1 VSSFV
6 LKLFFS
12 GLMAFIPNQD
22 GTEVTVL
29 LLNVDHEH
37 QLSDG
42 STLAHHMPMLIARA
56 GGCSG
61 SCPKRDAT
69 IAGHVFHE
77 QSEET
82 GCDSLEA
89 AVDGGGAWLLDG
101 SELSIEKGS
110 SSDPALPALNI
121 RRNLRNGIIP
131 TDSTERE
138 DFDWIARLSQIAPSG
153 YTFDTAFLDSAPP
166 GLIAARFTLR
176 SGKVFTY
183 RVARIGSNVTPV
195 HFQRLDGSGSVPSYS
210 QAVATWVGAE
220 IEVAGDSVKIVE
232 EKFDQGTGRSMTLT
246 PNANGEVEIAV
257 LNMPPLTPPAT
268 PFTGTPGPGA
278 HFESYFDLATSP
290 IAQSQRLVPKPGAA
304 SGSPSYATVSWDSIH
319 PQTALW
325 SDLLNAIRLN
335 IGRTAYEQLLC
346 PPTQP
351 WP

>member
-1 VSSFV
+1 MNSFI

-12 GLMAFIPNQD
+12 GLMAFVPNQD

-29 LLNVDHEH
+29 LLNVDHNH

-56 GGCSG
+56 GNCSG
-61 SCPKRDAT
+61 DCPKRDST
-69 IAGHVFHE
+69 IAQHVFAE
-77 QSEET
+77 QSVST
-82 GCDSLEA
+82 AGDSLEA
-89 AVDGGGAWLLDG
+89 AEDGGGAWLLDG
-101 SELSIEKGS
+101 SELSIVKGS
-110 SSDPALPALNI
+110 PNDPALPSLNI

-131 TDSTERE
+131 TTATERE

-153 YTFDTAFLDSAPP
+153 YAFDPDFLDSPPP
-166 GLIAARFTLR
+166 GLVAARFTIR
-176 SGKVFTY
+176 NGKVFTY
-183 RVARIGSNVTPV
+183 RVARIGSDVTPV

-220 IEVAGDSVKIVE
+220 IEVQGDSIQIVE
-232 EKFDQGTGRSMTLT
+232 EKFDGGTGRSMTLT
-246 PNANGEVEIAV
+246 PNTNNEVEVAV
-257 LNMPPLTPPAT
+257 LNLPPLTPPAT

-278 HFESYFDLATSP
+278 HFEQYYDLATSP

-304 SGSPSYATVSWDSIH
+304 PGSPSYAQVSWDSIH
-319 PQTALW
+319 SQTALW
-325 SDLLNAIRLN
+325 SDLLNGLRLN